1 MHKSNGKFLNEDFD
15 LKVYTD
21 SPRCISPIK
30 EMSSHIKL
38 FNLVPF
44 CNVLAEVVHTVF
56 LGGINFYGEK
66 KNKGRKC

>member
-56 LGGINFYGEK
+56 FRGGGDRFLWRK
-66 KNKGRKC
+66 K